1 MVLVTLVLYIYICT
15 MDLYVLFERY
25 LLSSHPGNSKKTKKN
40 KTGCFSFNF
49 FLNFAKENWWEEYF
63 FLNFLIFLNFRDG
76 PNSKNSKNS
85 KKNWPG
91 FFLNFLNFLNFDNP
105 QKENWWEESFFF

>member
-1 MVLVTLVLYIYICT
+1 

-63 FLNFLIFLNFRDG
+63 FFEFFDFFEFPGR
-76 PNSKNSKNS
+76 SKF
-85 KKNWPG
+85 KK
-91 FFLNFLNFLNFDNP
+91 FKKFKKKLAR
-105 QKENWWEESFFF
+105 FFFEFFEFFEF